1 MKKCLVFMIL
11 ATLLLAACT
20 NKKTDAA
27 DGISLDELKT
37 IVNTINNSQDNDTV
51 KTIADT
57 AMSLL
62 NFGKEYNY
70 SYFPNNE
77 IIQII
82 AVKADDPQA
91 EFDCYYNYAGEGID
105 IVWEFGF
112 KGLYIKTVDEDGIPL
127 FEFYFYPDG
136 KTFTINPE
144 YQNIITIN

>member
-1 MKKCLVFMIL
+1 MRKCLIFIIMS
-11 ATLLLAACT
+11 TLLLTAC
-20 NKKTDAA
+20 NKKIDAE
-27 DGISLDELKT
+27 GITLDELKT
-37 IVNTINNSQDNDTV
+37 IVSTINKYDNDTV
-51 KTIADT
+51 KIMAKA

-70 SYFPNNE
+70 TYIPDDT
-77 IIQII
+77 IQIV

-144 YQNIITIN
+144 YQNIITIK